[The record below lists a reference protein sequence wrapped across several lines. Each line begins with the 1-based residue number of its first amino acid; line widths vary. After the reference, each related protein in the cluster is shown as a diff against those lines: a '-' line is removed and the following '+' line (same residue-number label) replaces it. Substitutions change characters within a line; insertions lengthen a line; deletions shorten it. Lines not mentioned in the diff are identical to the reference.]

1 MKKILIV
8 DDEPNIVMTLEYTFK
23 KSNYE
28 VFIARDGQEA
38 LDILKTNFPDVI
50 ILDIMMPMVDGFATL
65 EQIRK
70 DANLQHTKVMFLSA
84 KNKESDIEKGL
95 ALGADAYMTKP
106 FSPSELVARVKAH
119 MARYERLTSSHQ
131 KTNDIIEIRGL
142 KIDKTAR
149 RVWINGEEKAFT
161 TKEFDLLTF
170 LAENPNHVF
179 TKEEL
184 FREIWDMESIGD
196 IATVTVHIKKI
207 REKIE
212 VDTANPQYIETIWG
226 VGYRFK
232 V

>member
-38 LDILKTNFPDVI
+38 LDILKSNFPDVI

-70 DANLQHTKVMFLSA
+70 DDNLQHTKVMFLSA

-106 FSPSELVARVKAH
+106 FSIKKVV
-119 MARYERLTSSHQ
+119 
-131 KTNDIIEIRGL
+131 
-142 KIDKTAR
+142 
-149 RVWINGEEKAFT
+149 EK
-161 TKEFDLLTF
+161 
-170 LAENPNHVF
+170 V
-179 TKEEL
+179 EEL
-184 FREIWDMESIGD
+184 L
-196 IATVTVHIKKI
+196 A
-207 REKIE
+207 
-212 VDTANPQYIETIWG
+212 
-226 VGYRFK
+226 
-232 V
+232 

>member
-106 FSPSELVARVKAH
+106 FSIKKVV
-119 MARYERLTSSHQ
+119 
-131 KTNDIIEIRGL
+131 
-142 KIDKTAR
+142 
-149 RVWINGEEKAFT
+149 EK
-161 TKEFDLLTF
+161 
-170 LAENPNHVF
+170 V
-179 TKEEL
+179 EEL
-184 FREIWDMESIGD
+184 LENKI
-196 IATVTVHIKKI
+196 IK
-207 REKIE
+207 
-212 VDTANPQYIETIWG
+212 
-226 VGYRFK
+226 
-232 V
+232 

>member
-38 LDILKTNFPDVI
+38 LDILKSNFPDVI

-70 DANLQHTKVMFLSA
+70 DDNLQHTKVMFLSA

-106 FSPSELVARVKAH
+106 FSIKKVV
-119 MARYERLTSSHQ
+119 
-131 KTNDIIEIRGL
+131 
-142 KIDKTAR
+142 
-149 RVWINGEEKAFT
+149 EK
-161 TKEFDLLTF
+161 
-170 LAENPNHVF
+170 V
-179 TKEEL
+179 EEL
-184 FREIWDMESIGD
+184 LS
-196 IATVTVHIKKI
+196 
-207 REKIE
+207 
-212 VDTANPQYIETIWG
+212 
-226 VGYRFK
+226 
-232 V
+232 

>member
-70 DANLQHTKVMFLSA
+70 DANLQHTKVIFLSA

-106 FSPSELVARVKAH
+106 FSIKKVV
-119 MARYERLTSSHQ
+119 
-131 KTNDIIEIRGL
+131 
-142 KIDKTAR
+142 
-149 RVWINGEEKAFT
+149 EK
-161 TKEFDLLTF
+161 
-170 LAENPNHVF
+170 V
-179 TKEEL
+179 EEL
-184 FREIWDMESIGD
+184 L
-196 IATVTVHIKKI
+196 
-207 REKIE
+207 
-212 VDTANPQYIETIWG
+212 N
-226 VGYRFK
+226 
-232 V
+232 